1 MELDQLKSTLTNLE
15 NQLGFESDLYKIN
28 SLEKSI
34 ITQKS
39 LISKFKIKPISNPV
53 LIEEIKQIENQ
64 LTQKEVVKFTVKLK
78 LLEIP
83 SLPSVASV
91 TR

>member
-1 MELDQLKSTLTNLE
+1 MPFFQDSLNSKNRKLLKLKKAKAFEILKQNQQQYLELDQLKSTLTNLE

-39 LISKFKIKPISNPV
+39 LISKFKIKYYFNLV
-53 LIEEIKQIENQ
+53 IK
-64 LTQKEVVKFTVKLK
+64 K
-78 LLEIP
+78 
-83 SLPSVASV
+83 
-91 TR
+91 